1 MIASTKKPL
10 VAVIATGGTIASRRE
25 EDGASRPSLGGDSL
39 LGVIPDTGIELRA
52 IDLMTKDSS
61 SLTLS
66 DMQSISDTVG
76 DLLRDADI
84 DGIVVLH
91 GTDAMEETAMLVQL
105 QNRLA
110 KPVILTGAQFTAD
123 HEQADGP
130 ANLAAAVAA
139 AVDDRNTSRG
149 VLVCFGGQTQPA
161 WGLYKHSADET
172 DAFRQSTRRENPD
185 LHYAGD
191 AGALRVDIIAI
202 YPGCDG
208 ALVDASIAAGAQ
220 GVVLAALGSG
230 NATPSVVDAVQRCSA
245 KNIPVVISS
254 RVPQGRLTSTY
265 GGGGGGHDLAQ
276 AGAIHSTNL
285 RPGQARILLAATLA
299 AGETATAIADAF
311 AETEA

>member
-52 IDLMTKDSS
+52 IDLMAKDSS

-66 DMQSISDTVG
+66 DMQSISDKVG

-139 AVDDRNTSRG
+139 AVDNRNTSRG

-185 LHYAGD
+185 LHYPGD

-220 GVVLAALGSG
+220 GVVLSALGSG